1 VIVKIITT
9 YVLNSKRQSS
19 NTSNFIFIEA
29 SRQLQGHTLHPR
41 DVVLRTVPPE
51 RNPSTGSSRRESGP
65 PTGNLHRHHRKGKG
79 GSGGVADV
87 IAFKAV
93 RWEQV
98 GGSELATTD
107 IGGMGMSANGAGKT
121 LTGGSHNLFSISND
135 FQCPNFKI
143 QNDALSGLQNS

>member
-1 VIVKIITT
+1 
-9 YVLNSKRQSS
+9 
-19 NTSNFIFIEA
+19 
-29 SRQLQGHTLHPR
+29 
-41 DVVLRTVPPE
+41 
-51 RNPSTGSSRRESGP
+51 
-65 PTGNLHRHHRKGKG
+65 
-79 GSGGVADV
+79 VADV

-93 RWEQV
+93 GWEQV